1 MSNPT
6 QSAPS
11 PTTEALFDRYL
22 LPKVALTIIVAA
34 SLLGSW
40 VSTTLV
46 SDSGIVSAVA
56 TWAFLVAL
64 GTLVGGLLWKHLFVR
79 PADLGTGAREYC
91 VAMYERFD
99 RIASLAVIVTV
110 LAGSVVL
117 WRYVERFGTTVEV
130 ASLAMLGLTT
140 VGIVAWTILT
150 DRTVESQF
158 RSRAGLLALTFGLLT
173 LLATA
178 IAEVAMRGLEP
189 AGTVVRMLHLL
200 AFAVWIGGAVWNIF
214 VAVPSGKERPRVDVV
229 AAAAEQLERFRWAVR
244 FVIPTIFL
252 TGAYQAVDAIG
263 LNVSVYVT
271 STIGLAILAKAGF
284 IGVLFVIFKLCPMWR
299 ACSPIEGVCDLEE
312 LGSSRVETDGDVA
325 IDD

>member
-6 QSAPS
+6 QSASS

-46 SDSGIVSAVA
+46 GDSGILSAVA

-91 VAMYERFD
+91 EAMYERFD
-99 RIASLAVIVTV
+99 RIASLAVIATV

-117 WRYVERFGTTVEV
+117 WRYVERFGATIEV
-130 ASLAMLGLTT
+130 AILAVLVLTT
-140 VGIVAWTILT
+140 VGIVIWTILA

-158 RSRAGLLALTFGLLT
+158 RSRVGLLALTFGLLT

-178 IAEVAMRGLEP
+178 IAEVAMCGLEP
-189 AGTVVRMLHLL
+189 AGIAVRMLHLL

-214 VAVPSGKERPRVDVV
+214 VAVPSGQERPRVDVV

-244 FVIPTIFL
+244 FVIPTVFF
-252 TGAYQAVDAIG
+252 TGVYQAVDAIG
-263 LNVSVYVT
+263 LNALVYVT
-271 STIGLAILAKAGF
+271 STIGLAVLARAAF
-284 IGVLFVIFKLCPMWR
+284 IGILVVIFKLCPMWR

-312 LGSSRVETDGDVA
+312 LGSPPSETERDVS